1 MKLYGKFVVQ
11 VLATALVALI
21 AALQDDRVDAAE
33 WINVVLAALT
43 AVAVLGAGNTTE
55 GVWRYTKVIVA
66 SAGAGLTLLASFV
79 SDGGVVT
86 VSEWLQVL
94 VAALGAAGVL
104 VVKGPRL
111 TEVNV
116 SRDEHGRPKRLLD

>member
-86 VSEWLQVL
+86 ASEWLQVL
-94 VAALGAAGVL
+94 VAAAGAAGVL
-104 VVKGPRL
+104 AVKGPRL

-116 SRDEHGRPKRLLD
+116 SRDAQGNPKRLLD